1 MAFRGAIPD
10 FQLANPLYIG
20 ARASFFT
27 IDQDG
32 ARTTTLATLYADP
45 TGTQTLANPQTF
57 DSEGKFE
64 APVYIEEPVIAEVS
78 GPNVESHTTGAIN
91 ARGTW
96 RGDWVTGTVYF
107 STDFVQD
114 PITGNVYAATN
125 DYESSA
131 SVATDVANGD
141 LTLVIDQADM
151 VSGGAS
157 LAIKVPV
164 RVATTANITLTGL
177 QTIDGIALAAGDRVL
192 VKNQTSNPDNGIY
205 NAAVGAWTRAV
216 DADASNE
223 FADGCVVNVRQGT
236 LNAGKRYQ
244 LSISTPFTLG
254 TSAQTWVA
262 SEFPDSALEFTFTS
276 APDSHLTTGIK
287 GYSAPVAFDCTIN
300 LMTLIGDAAGSIV
313 MDIYKAAFPTVPTA
327 ANTITAGAKP
337 TLSAAQATSDATL
350 TGWTLALRKGDVL
363 GFEILSVSG
372 LKFVTLNLRVT
383 RT

>member
-96 RGDWVTGTVYF
+96 RGDWATGTVYF

-164 RVATTANITLTGL
+164 RVATTANITL
-177 QTIDGIALAAGDRVL
+177 
-192 VKNQTSNPDNGIY
+192 
-205 NAAVGAWTRAV
+205 
-216 DADASNE
+216 
-223 FADGCVVNVRQGT
+223 
-236 LNAGKRYQ
+236 
-244 LSISTPFTLG
+244 
-254 TSAQTWVA
+254 
-262 SEFPDSALEFTFTS
+262 
-276 APDSHLTTGIK
+276 
-287 GYSAPVAFDCTIN
+287 
-300 LMTLIGDAAGSIV
+300 
-313 MDIYKAAFPTVPTA
+313 
-327 ANTITAGAKP
+327 
-337 TLSAAQATSDATL
+337 
-350 TGWTLALRKGDVL
+350 
-363 GFEILSVSG
+363 SG
-372 LKFVTLNLRVT
+372 LADDRRHCARRRRSRAGQEPDLEPGERHLQR
-383 RT
+383 RGGRLDAGGRRRRLQ

>member
-96 RGDWVTGTVYF
+96 RGDWATGTVYF

-164 RVATTANITLTGL
+164 RVATTANITLSGL

-192 VKNQTSNPDNGIY
+192 VKNQTSNPENGIY

-244 LSISTPFTLG
+244 LSMSTPFTLG
-254 TSAQTWVA
+254 TSAMVWVA
-262 SEFPDSALEFTFTS
+262 SEFPASEFVFQMT
-276 APDSHLTTGIK
+276 APSDANLTTGIK
-287 GYSAPVAFDCTIN
+287 GYSSPAPFDCTID
-300 LMTLIGDAAGSIV
+300 LMTLIADAAGSMV
-313 MDIYKAAFPTVPTA
+313 VDIYKAAFPSVPTSA
-327 ANTITAGAKP
+327 TPITASAKP
-337 TLSAAQATSDATL
+337 TLTAAQATQDSTL
-350 TGWTLALRKGDVL
+350 TGWTLAIAKNDVL
-363 GFEILSVSG
+363 AVDIISVSG
-372 LKFVTLNLRVT
+372 LKFATLTLRVN
-383 RT
+383 RN